1 MKLHV
6 SSLHL
11 CSQRP
16 TAGAM
21 PASDG
26 AILVEERPF
35 ASLASEGAA
44 VTTPTLEFPFSSQTQ
59 VKDWSSP
66 APPLPSSTPA
76 EAGQGPP
83 SQTSSL
89 VTTLQPNGSTSALDT
104 DPSESRADPK
114 VQPRFSDDVNQAPVH
129 ATDTLHNPTSS
140 GPSVEDAVG
149 QQARGSRKA
158 FARAGS
164 WAHSASLPRGYRR
177 PKGSYRLS
185 SAITARPFG
194 TKQSST
200 SSLPRLQH
208 VSGAEITIS
217 SRLNMTSYLKEMG
230 DCSGTVEWKLPAGD
244 NPSRFK

>member
-6 SSLHL
+6 CSLHL
-11 CSQRP
+11 RSQRP

-26 AILVEERPF
+26 VILVEENPF

-44 VTTPTLEFPFSSQTQ
+44 VTTSTLEFPFSSQMW
-59 VKDWSSP
+59 VKDRSGP
-66 APPLPSSTPA
+66 ALPQPSSKPA

-83 SQTSSL
+83 IQISSL
-89 VTTLQPNGSTSALDT
+89 VTTLQPNGSTSALET
-104 DPSESRADPK
+104 DPSESGADPK
-114 VQPRFSDDVNQAPVH
+114 VQPRFPDGLNQAPVH
-129 ATDTLHNPTSS
+129 ATGNLHNLTSS
-140 GPSVEDAVG
+140 GPSMEDAIG
-149 QQARGSRKA
+149 QKAGSHKA

-164 WAHSASLPRGYRR
+164 WVHSASLPRGYRR
-177 PKGSYRLS
+177 AEGSCRLS

-194 TKQSST
+194 TKHSKA

-217 SRLNMTSYLKEMG
+217 SR
-230 DCSGTVEWKLPAGD
+230 
-244 NPSRFK
+244 

>member
-11 CSQRP
+11 RPQRP

-26 AILVEERPF
+26 TISVEESPF

-44 VTTPTLEFPFSSQTQ
+44 VTTPTLEFPFSSQTW
-59 VKDWSSP
+59 VKDRSGP
-66 APPLPSSTPA
+66 APPQASTKPA

-83 SQTSSL
+83 SQISSL
-89 VTTLQPNGSTSALDT
+89 VTTLQPNGSTLVLDT
-104 DPSESRADPK
+104 DPYESRADPK
-114 VQPRFSDDVNQAPVH
+114 VQPRFPNDVNQAPVH
-129 ATDTLHNPTSS
+129 ATGNLHNPTSS
-140 GPSVEDAVG
+140 GPSVEDVVG
-149 QQARGSRKA
+149 QQAGSRKA

-177 PKGSYRLS
+177 AEGSCRLS

-194 TKQSST
+194 TKHSKAST
-200 SSLPRLQH
+200 LPRLQH
-208 VSGAEITIS
+208 VSGAEIKIS
-217 SRLNMTSYLKEMG
+217 SRLNLISCLKETG